1 MPRPRLRLWRRCWG
15 EKTFSTTNFRE
26 IENQL
31 SRCNGFFRMSALQRQ
46 SDSYHHCC
54 FSVCTFSLMKKYQKN
69 SSESAEGDQE
79 NSIGLRED
87 YSSSANFLP
96 PRAGKVSAINKGRIC
111 NRSELGSG
119 LIVVMSGAFLPE
131 TGLNGFPT
139 RPG

>member
-1 MPRPRLRLWRRCWG
+1 
-15 EKTFSTTNFRE
+15 
-26 IENQL
+26 
-31 SRCNGFFRMSALQRQ
+31 
-46 SDSYHHCC
+46 
-54 FSVCTFSLMKKYQKN
+54 MKKYQKN

-111 NRSELGSG
+111 NRSELEYR

-131 TGLNGFPT
+131 TGLL
-139 RPG
+139 